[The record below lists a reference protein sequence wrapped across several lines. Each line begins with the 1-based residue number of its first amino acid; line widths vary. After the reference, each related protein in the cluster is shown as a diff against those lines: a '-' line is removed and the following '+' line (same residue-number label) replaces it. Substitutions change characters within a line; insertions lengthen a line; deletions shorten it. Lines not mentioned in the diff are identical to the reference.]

1 MANRCGRHVCNHP
14 MPGQS
19 RRRSGSKRES
29 CSSEFPATCWLE
41 PIVCWSN
48 RSNILYNHKPSYS
61 YCSFIIFIIYH
72 HYLFRR
78 WNTLAWRSLWPLSP
92 TLRLFSSAP
101 PRFVPRTPSP
111 KLIFQQEIQIFR
123 VSATKMARVCQYSTS
138 EYPWIYTACVFMFVF
153 KLLGRVSVFVFVFI
167 FFGRV
172 YAFVFVFMLFGR
184 VHLHWCL

>member
-1 MANRCGRHVCNHP
+1 

-19 RRRSGSKRES
+19 RRRSGSERES
-29 CSSEFPATCWLE
+29 CSSEFPATCCWLK
-41 PIVCWSN
+41 PIVFWSN